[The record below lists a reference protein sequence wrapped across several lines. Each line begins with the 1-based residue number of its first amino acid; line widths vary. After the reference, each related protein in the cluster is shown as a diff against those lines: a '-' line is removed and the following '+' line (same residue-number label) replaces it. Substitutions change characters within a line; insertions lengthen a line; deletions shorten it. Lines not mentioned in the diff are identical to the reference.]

1 MNVAKPLKVEVK
13 LGFVRWRPMG
23 EREDVTLAATEAEM
37 NVSSQLDAVIS
48 IDKDKLYELL
58 RSEKEQARQ
67 PVFVLTIP
75 D

>member
-1 MNVAKPLKVEVK
+1 MSKPLKIEVR
-13 LGFVRWRPMG
+13 LGFVKWRLMTEKP
-23 EREDVTLAATEAEM
+23 DLKLSATEAEM
-37 NVSSQLDAVIS
+37 NVSTQLDAVIS

-58 RSEKEQARQ
+58 RSEKEQGRH

>member
-1 MNVAKPLKVEVK
+1 VEVK
-13 LGFVRWRPMG
+13 LGFVRWRPIT
-23 EREDVTLAATEAEM
+23 EKPDLTLSATEKEM
-37 NVSSQLDAVIS
+37 NVSSQLDAIIS

>member
-1 MNVAKPLKVEVK
+1 MSKPMKIDVK
-13 LGFVRWRPMG
+13 LGFVRWRPIT
-23 EREDVTLAATEAEM
+23 EKPDLTLSATEAEL

-48 IDKDKLYELL
+48 IDKDQLYDLL
-58 RSEKEQARQ
+58 RSEKEQSRQ